1 MRIDWWTLAL
11 QTANVLILIWLLG
24 RFFFRPVMDI
34 VARRQDAANKILDD
48 ARHAR
53 QQAADMRAEVEQM
66 RAKISAERDGIMAQA
81 RDAARIETE
90 KQQAQL
96 ADELARQRSEAA
108 AAISRDRAAA
118 QSAVI
123 DHASELSVD
132 IARRLLS
139 RVPERSILAAFV
151 EELCREIR
159 ALPTA
164 LRDGLASA
172 TADRPIEVV
181 TAEPLSSEQQQYVGR
196 ALKDALGVEPPLA
209 FRSDSSIVGGLELH
223 GQGTIIR
230 NSWSADLERIRQE
243 LSGDTHARQP

>member
-53 QQAADMRAEVEQM
+53 QQAADMRVEVEQM

-81 RDAARIETE
+81 HDAARIETE

-139 RVPERSILAAFV
+139 RVAERSILAAFV

-159 ALPTA
+159 ALPPA

-196 ALKDALGVEPPLA
+196 ALKDALGVEPSLA
-209 FRSDSSIVGGLELH
+209 FRSDAAIVGGTELH

>member
-96 ADELARQRSEAA
+96 ADELAKQRSEAA

-139 RVPERSILAAFV
+139 RVAERSILAAFV

-159 ALPTA
+159 ALPPA

-209 FRSDSSIVGGLELH
+209 FRSDAAIVGGLELH